1 MKKLLFSAFALG
13 VFQLVN
19 AQSFTT
25 INGTDRFIEVKVSD
39 TMRVAADVI
48 KVKIELPNPE
58 DNYEMSNDYYDEPY
72 EYEDEYAE
80 EIKLSKRELRKMGT
94 PPPPP
99 PPPPPAPIENTED
112 YGMVEIEVNY
122 KDSISAYLTSKNIAF
137 VFHEPTGEALN
148 PFAKDFGTKEN
159 SFELV
164 LNSPQQYEALKAD
177 LSKITGVKV
186 SVSGAESS
194 KKYEYELAL
203 IDKLMKKANSEAGVI
218 AKAMGVQLDKPLN
231 VTNISLDNMYSS
243 MFNDPSSMGGMGAL
257 FSMMGNL
264 FKSQD
269 EATSV
274 VINKSIVVRFAVK

>member
-122 KDSISAYLTSKNIAF
+122 KDSISAYLKSKNIAF

-159 SFELV
+159 SFDLV
-164 LNSPQQYEALKAD
+164 LTNPQDYEALKAD

>member
-122 KDSISAYLTSKNIAF
+122 KDSISAYLKSKNIAF

-159 SFELV
+159 SFDLV
-164 LNSPQQYEALKAD
+164 LTNPQDYEALKAD
-177 LSKITGVKV
+177 LSEMSGVKV
-186 SVSGAESS
+186 SVSSAETT
-194 KKYEYELAL
+194 KKYDYELAL